1 MVLKD
6 CFHGDE
12 ENVFEIFEV
21 LIRIMGQENVNAYFT
36 ILRLNIIKGI
46 VKENYLVNLKEYL
59 VSILQKDK
67 YPEGYWG
74 RYELR
79 CFRQWMRK

>member
-6 CFHGDE
+6 CLHGDE

-46 VKENYLVNLKEYL
+46 VKENYVVN
-59 VSILQKDK
+59 
-67 YPEGYWG
+67 
-74 RYELR
+74 
-79 CFRQWMRK
+79 